1 MQQEEE
7 QAATEPQPHSYEKQ
21 TSTTD
26 LATLS
31 QQQPVADDTKLES
44 EEEAVLTALQTNVRE
59 KVEQIEAAAARLSQQ
74 SNEVQA
80 TQPPQQLYQQE

>member
-44 EEEAVLTALQTNVRE
+44 EEEAVLAAL
-59 KVEQIEAAAARLSQQ
+59 
-74 SNEVQA
+74 
-80 TQPPQQLYQQE
+80 

>member
-7 QAATEPQPHSYEKQ
+7 QAATEPQPHCYEKQ

-44 EEEAVLTALQTNVRE
+44 EEEAVLTAL
-59 KVEQIEAAAARLSQQ
+59 
-74 SNEVQA
+74 
-80 TQPPQQLYQQE
+80 